1 MFTKHTVEIGGR
13 VINIRMEEQFWEWLR
28 NIAADRDTTLSAL
41 LNKIAAEVGGKL
53 DGRRLASI
61 LRVYVLEE
69 VMSDKSSTASNRL
82 RRRHIVRSPS

>member
-41 LNKIAAEVGGKL
+41 LNKIAAEVDGKL

-69 VMSDKSSTASNRL
+69 VMSDKSSTGSNRL